1 MNLTEMTN
9 IIKQREKSIQLTF
22 WDIGSDL
29 LKIKNYKLYTPEY
42 DTMDDYMK
50 DNFTFSPQQGWKF
63 MKLVD
68 EIKDRTRV
76 ERVGFEKMYLLLQI
90 PEQQRDEIIEEV
102 EEAGMSRKQ
111 LAVRV
116 KRLKSTAGTPP
127 HYEHNQTEAIRKLI
141 RQFVEL
147 SIQFKSYIEIKTDL
161 TTGFANWIVSAKKQ
175 DSVEL
180 TKLYK
185 EAETMLKKI

>member
-1 MNLTEMTN
+1 MILFQKCLMKLK
-9 IIKQREKSIQLTF
+9 IREKS
-22 WDIGSDL
+22 
-29 LKIKNYKLYTPEY
+29 
-42 DTMDDYMK
+42 
-50 DNFTFSPQQGWKF
+50 
-63 MKLVD
+63 
-68 EIKDRTRV
+68 
-76 ERVGFEKMYLLLQI
+76 VGF
-90 PEQQRDEIIEEV
+90 IIEEV